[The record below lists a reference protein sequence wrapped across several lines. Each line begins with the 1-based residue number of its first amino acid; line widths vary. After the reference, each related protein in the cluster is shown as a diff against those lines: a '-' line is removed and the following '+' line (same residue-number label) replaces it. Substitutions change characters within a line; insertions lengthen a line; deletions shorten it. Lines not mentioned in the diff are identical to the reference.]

1 MALSTE
7 NTDYSIDHLML
18 GASDLSLGKTWI
30 KNKLGLP
37 AMDGGSHPGQGTRNA
52 LLGLAEDCY
61 LEVIAPDPAQGLSG
75 TLGAQLLRYK
85 TPRLRTFAVRCSS
98 FEDLVPRLAGF
109 GFGHRILEM
118 SRETVGGGELSW
130 RLLFVSDHPYGVR
143 MPFFIDWGQSPHP
156 CRDLAVAGSLSQ
168 VAVRVPAEYRPF
180 ERLMRQLDLPV
191 VVSQAAAGLVATI
204 ACQQSVINL

>member
-1 MALSTE
+1 
-7 NTDYSIDHLML
+7 ML

-30 KNKLGLP
+30 ENQFELP
-37 AMDGGSHPGQGTRNA
+37 AMDGGRHPGQGTRNA

-61 LEVIAPDPAQGLSG
+61 LEVIAPDPAQVLAG

-130 RLLFVSDHPYGVR
+130 RLLFVSDHPYGAR

>member
-37 AMDGGSHPGQGTRNA
+37 AIDSGSHPGQGTRNA

-75 TLGAQLLRYK
+75 TLGAQLLRYE
-85 TPRLRTFAVRCSS
+85 TPRLRTFAVCCSS
-98 FEDLVPRLAGF
+98 FEDLVPRLAEF
-109 GFGHRILEM
+109 GFGHRIVKM
-118 SRETVGGGELSW
+118 SRETAAGSLLSW
-130 RLLFVSDHPYGVR
+130 RLLFVSDHPYGAR

-191 VVSQAAAGLVATI
+191 VVSQAAAGLVAKI